1 MLDWFEMENWYIVQR
16 YNVRRPFLHG
26 REARSSL
33 QDDAHEF
40 CNAED
45 NLFFYVNNSARVS
58 ISTAEIFNFA
68 S

>member
-1 MLDWFEMENWYIVQR
+1 MLDCFEIENWYIVQR

-45 NLFFYVNNSARVS
+45 NLFFYVNNSARV
-58 ISTAEIFNFA
+58 
-68 S
+68 